1 MHSVNLKN
9 NVHLKCNKLID
20 HEFIIFSIDSAA
32 LCLIDNK
39 EVYKTL
45 TRNKKPSNDKT
56 HNFTANFI
64 LKLTSV
70 SSCNANTYILQQTIY
85 LIKFS

>member
-20 HEFIIFSIDSAA
+20 HEFI
-32 LCLIDNK
+32 
-39 EVYKTL
+39 
-45 TRNKKPSNDKT
+45 SNDKT
-56 HNFTANFI
+56 HNFTENSI

-70 SSCNANTYILQQTIY
+70 SSCNANTYILQQTVK
-85 LIKFS
+85 LNKFS